1 MRKMEIVGIGIVIVV
16 GGLLWP
22 NSGSSHG
29 TYGSASPNNGSQVGG
44 DDVLHGLDIAR
55 ELGGQAY
62 QPYRKHHP
70 PRVPHIRVEPGVEP
84 HLPR

>member
-44 DDVLHGLDIAR
+44 DDVLHGLDIAS
-55 ELGGQAY
+55 ELGGEAY
-62 QPYRKHHP
+62 QPYRKHRP
-70 PRVPHIRVEPGVEP
+70 PRVPQIRVEPHV
-84 HLPR
+84 PR